1 MSIKVVK
8 FGGTSMA
15 DAKSIRQVAEIIKQ
29 DKERRYVVVSAPGKR
44 FSQDHKVTDML
55 YACYHDTRHK
65 DCNGIVF
72 FGYVEQMLVAMY
84 IVYHHRPAR
93 YALCELV
100 NLHDESLQFQPIH
113 RAVFNVGDEF
123 LP

>member
-44 FSQDHKVTDML
+44 FSRSEEHTS
-55 YACYHDTRHK
+55 
-65 DCNGIVF
+65 
-72 FGYVEQMLVAMY
+72 
-84 IVYHHRPAR
+84 
-93 YALCELV
+93 ELQ
-100 NLHDESLQFQPIH
+100 SQ
-113 RAVFNVGDEF
+113 R
-123 LP
+123 